1 MDFDNARSK
10 ASVSFLLDFSAI
22 GFFKIGF
29 NKNHG
34 KNIPC
39 KHFVGEAS
47 PVRNRVYLYKLVLMN
62 VNELPEKLKLIWD
75 FRGPA
80 AAKIA
85 AHHEIHLK
93 QFIQR
98 EQTKFNITGV
108 EKITEM
114 HSLVF
119 MVIGKEEME
128 SIRKALKPQRAQVW
142 D

>member
-1 MDFDNARSK
+1 
-10 ASVSFLLDFSAI
+10 
-22 GFFKIGF
+22 
-29 NKNHG
+29 
-34 KNIPC
+34 
-39 KHFVGEAS
+39 
-47 PVRNRVYLYKLVLMN
+47 MN
-62 VNELPEKLKLIWD
+62 EKELPAKLKLIWD

-85 AHHEIHLK
+85 EHHEIHLK

-128 SIRKALKPQRAQVW
+128 PIRKALKPQRAQAW